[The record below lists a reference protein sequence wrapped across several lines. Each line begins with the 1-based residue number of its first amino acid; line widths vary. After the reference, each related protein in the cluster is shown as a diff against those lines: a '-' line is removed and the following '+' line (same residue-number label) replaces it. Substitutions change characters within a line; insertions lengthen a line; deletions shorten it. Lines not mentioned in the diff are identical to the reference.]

1 MPPDG
6 MLRLGPETGFY
17 RVLTD
22 AINAIME
29 TGYINPEQIA
39 MWIEHLRR
47 AAQRTLTPEHV
58 LQASLNDT
66 MRAIYRKQ
74 IERGGILKYHPGV
87 ERFTIARV
95 APKLRAELDRRIL
108 ASASLIKL
116 NRVDAVETTLRR
128 FMGWSTSIPP
138 GGVSEEDRRKVKETI
153 RKPLASLPFTER
165 RVAID
170 QGHKFVGNLNNILA
184 TEAGA
189 LAVVWHSHWR
199 QANYNYRE
207 DHKERDGHVYLIR
220 GNWAQERGL
229 VKPGADGY
237 YEDITAVGQE
247 VFCRCYATYLYSLN
261 RLPDDM
267 LTAKGREQLT
277 KVAA

>member
-6 MLRLGPETGFY
+6 MMRLGPETGFY

-66 MRAIYRKQ
+66 MRALYRKQ

-220 GNWAQERGL
+220 DNWAQERGL